1 MVKGSRRVHRMRVG
15 HYDTGCDFDCVGLFD
30 FVMAHYADDI
40 ALMRLNLWDDTG
52 GCSMVLFGLL
62 AQWLERHSYKMCGP
76 GSIPGQATVIEN
88 CYRYC

>member
-15 HYDTGCDFDCVGLFD
+15 HYETGCDVDCVGLFD

-76 GSIPGQATVIEN
+76 GSIPG
-88 CYRYC
+88 